1 MTSPATPTDFVL
13 GDGENVAIG
22 IAPGPDAA
30 GNPGAPWDA
39 GSVTATLSDGT
50 ELTAVVSA
58 DQTSVLI
65 TAKGPLTP
73 VGQADVLTVTGTQ
86 NNGADTVT
94 GSFPIDTTA
103 EASTSVTFTP
113 GTPVAN

>member
-1 MTSPATPTDFVL
+1 MTSPAEPTPYVL
-13 GDGENVAIG
+13 GDFENVTIG

-50 ELTAVVSA
+50 ELTAAVST
-58 DQTSVLI
+58 DQSSVLI
-65 TAKGPLTP
+65 TALGPLTP
-73 VGQADVLTVTGTQ
+73 AGQSDVLTVTGTQ
-86 NNGADTVT
+86 NNGADSVT
-94 GSFPIDTTA
+94 GTFPINTDA
-103 EASTSVTFTP
+103 EASTTVTFTP

>member
-1 MTSPATPTDFVL
+1 MTSPATPTDFAL
-13 GDGENVAIG
+13 GDAQHFTIG
-22 IAPGPDAA
+22 IAPGPDSA

-39 GSVTATLSDGT
+39 GSVTCSLSDGT

-58 DQTSVLI
+58 DQTSVLV
-65 TAKGPLTP
+65 TAEGPLTP